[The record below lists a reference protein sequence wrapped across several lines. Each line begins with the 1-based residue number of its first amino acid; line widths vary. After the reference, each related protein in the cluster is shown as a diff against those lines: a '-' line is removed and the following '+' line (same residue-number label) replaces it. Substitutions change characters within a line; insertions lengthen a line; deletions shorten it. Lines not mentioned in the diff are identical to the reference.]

1 MATKADIAY
10 HYDVDNRF
18 FGLFL
23 DRQHRAYSCAVW
35 DGAASLE
42 EAQQKKLARQSRFA
56 GIEPGCSVIDVGCGW
71 GGMLRYAV
79 EYAGAATATGITL
92 SEDQYHFV
100 SELKHA
106 QIDVRLSSWR
116 DFVSDVPADALVSIG
131 AFEHFASLEDRDDGR
146 HRKVYGDFFDW
157 CRSASTNRARLGLQ
171 TIVTLR
177 MPENLREARD
187 TRYLLERVFPGSALP
202 SVSDIQA
209 GIQDRY
215 EIAEARQ
222 IGLDY
227 AHTLAEWRSRL
238 TRHRAEIECGYGAE
252 LYAHYENYFRAAES
266 SFRAG
271 IVGLVQL
278 SLNPVRHAVSF
289 SRTPR

>member
-18 FGLFL
+18 FELFL

-35 DGAASLE
+35 DGASSLE
-42 EAQQKKLARQSRFA
+42 EAQQQKLARLSHFA
-56 GIEPGCSVIDVGCGW
+56 GIGPGCSVLDIGCGW
-71 GGMLRYAV
+71 GGMLKYALD
-79 EYAGAATATGITL
+79 YFGAATVAGITL
-92 SEDQYHFV
+92 SEDQYRFV
-100 SELKHA
+100 SELNHA

-116 DFVSDVPADALVSIG
+116 DFAPPVPVDALVSIG
-131 AFEHFASLEDRDDGR
+131 AFEHFASLEDRDAGR
-146 HRKVYGDFFDW
+146 HRRVYGEFFEW
-157 CRSASTNRARLGLQ
+157 CRSTSTDRARLGLQ

-177 MPENLREARD
+177 MPENLREVRD

-202 SVSDIQA
+202 SIGDIQA

-215 EIAEARQ
+215 EITEAKQ

-227 AHTLAEWRSRL
+227 ARTLAEWRSRL
-238 TRHRAEIECGYGAE
+238 TRHRSEIEDRYGVE
-252 LYAHYENYFRAAES
+252 LYAHYENYFLAAES

-278 SLNPVRHAVSF
+278 SLNPARHALSF
-289 SRTPR
+289 SR